1 MVIHIIQKL
10 FRSKNLSE
18 MYLATNDVEIL
29 SLFKKGHPSHSLLV
43 IAGIFSRRLCYRY
56 YQWWE

>member
-29 SLFKKGHPSHSLLV
+29 GAFKKPS
-43 IAGIFSRRLCYRY
+43 
-56 YQWWE
+56 